1 MSYLNLSK
9 LALVAVLIGSWT
21 AGPAGLAGTGAAA
34 SAHAIAAHAQPPALR
49 GAPHSGIPQ
58 QELPCSG
65 LPNVQGPA
73 TWWNES
79 QSPTQWEEFTGY
91 YTVSQTNQGTFY
103 EPCGIQASIT
113 CPPSPACPGNIGN
126 DHSQIE
132 PMKTYTGCTRCYVV
146 AEFAGASLAIYNLKP
161 KGKPILKATLSSEGY
176 LPVGLAVAEDDTI
189 FASAISANPSGG
201 SLVLAYAKGAT
212 NPTAT
217 FADPAVGENAA
228 AIAVDSKDDLFL
240 SFPVIAGSQT
250 NLQIDEFPKGSGKP
264 HPFASVV
271 CAQPGGMTVT
281 EKGNVIV
288 ACAEIGRASCRERVS
303 CCV

>member
-1 MSYLNLSK
+1 
-9 LALVAVLIGSWT
+9 
-21 AGPAGLAGTGAAA
+21 
-34 SAHAIAAHAQPPALR
+34 
-49 GAPHSGIPQ
+49 
-58 QELPCSG
+58 
-65 LPNVQGPA
+65 
-73 TWWNES
+73 
-79 QSPTQWEEFTGY
+79 
-91 YTVSQTNQGTFY
+91 
-103 EPCGIQASIT
+103 
-113 CPPSPACPGNIGN
+113 
-126 DHSQIE
+126 
-132 PMKTYTGCTRCYVV
+132 MKTYTGCTRCYVV

-212 NPTAT
+212 SPTAT

-288 ACAEIGRASCRERVS
+288 ACAAASGGEILTFSPQGKLAGVFPVVGYPGSVS
-303 CCV
+303 LGKADKTLTVVDSTNDVISTYAYPAGGTPLVSLPFTDQYGDKFIPTSVAPALKS